1 MNDFENFIND
11 AKASNEGLKD
21 INEKTED
28 LFNSMER
35 CENQERALTAATIS
49 LYLKKRKHMQDT
61 INATKRMDMFLSV
74 IKEAV
79 GDKIPS
85 GLPDNSKMIK
95 QGEEVIA
102 AIDNLIEAIQKYA
115 AAKDK
120 FNDVVR
126 TDVTAKNEY
135 QKRLNERESKSEDD
149 EPHSGRYPWG
159 KSLGE

>member
-1 MNDFENFIND
+1 MNNFENFMND
-11 AKASNEGLKD
+11 AKTGNEGLKD

-28 LFNSMER
+28 LLSCMDL
-35 CENQERALTAATIS
+35 CENQERDLTAASIS
-49 LYLKKRKHMQDT
+49 LYLKKRKNMLDM
-61 INATKRMDMFLSV
+61 INEAKGMDMFLSV

-149 EPHSGRYPWG
+149 EPHSGRYPWNN
-159 KSLGE
+159 SLDE

>member
-1 MNDFENFIND
+1 MNNFENFMND
-11 AKASNEGLKD
+11 AKTGNEGLKD

-28 LFNSMER
+28 LLSCMDL
-35 CENQERALTAATIS
+35 CENQERNLTAASIS
-49 LYLKKRKHMQDT
+49 LYLKKRKNMLDM
-61 INATKRMDMFLSV
+61 INEAKGMDMFLSV

-159 KSLGE
+159 NSLGE

>member
-1 MNDFENFIND
+1 MNDFENFMND
-11 AKASNEGLKD
+11 AKVGNEGLKD

-28 LFNSMER
+28 LFSSMER

-61 INATKRMDMFLSV
+61 INATKGMDMFLSL
-74 IKEAV
+74 IKEAA

-85 GLPDNSKMIK
+85 DLPDNSKMIK

-115 AAKDK
+115 AATDK
-120 FNDVVR
+120 FNDIVR
-126 TDVTAKNEY
+126 TDVVAKNEY
-135 QKRLNERESKSEDD
+135 QKRLNESKAKPEDD

-159 KSLGE
+159 NSLDE

>member
-1 MNDFENFIND
+1 MNNFENFMND
-11 AKASNEGLKD
+11 AKTGNEGLKD
-21 INEKTED
+21 VNEKTEE
-28 LFNSMER
+28 LLSSMER

-49 LYLKKRKHMQDT
+49 LYLKKRNKMQDI
-61 INATKRMDMFLSV
+61 INASKGIDMFLSV
-74 IKEAV
+74 IKEAA

-85 GLPDNSKMIK
+85 DLPDNSKMIK

-102 AIDNLIEAIQKYA
+102 ATDNLIEAIQKYA
-115 AAKDK
+115 AATDK

-126 TDVTAKNEY
+126 TDITAKNEY

-159 KSLGE
+159 DSLGE

>member
-1 MNDFENFIND
+1 MNNFEKFMND
-11 AKASNEGLKD
+11 AKTGNEGLKD

-28 LFNSMER
+28 LLNSMER
-35 CENQERALTAATIS
+35 AENQERVLTAATIS
-49 LYLKKRKHMQDT
+49 LYLKKRKNMQDM
-61 INATKRMDMFLSV
+61 INASKGMDMFLSV
-74 IKEAV
+74 IKEAA

-85 GLPDNSKMIK
+85 DLPDNSKMIK

-102 AIDNLIEAIQKYA
+102 AIDNMIEAIQKYA
-115 AAKDK
+115 AATDK

-149 EPHSGRYPWG
+149 EPHSGRYPWNN
-159 KSLGE
+159 SLDE